1 MSLGIGSAQDA
12 NFESALEGMCLGGEG
27 GAEWRE
33 RTAGETN
40 IRKKLNQLR
49 FSRGSLVSRRDWRNF
64 QPDLAGFIPS
74 ASG

>member
-12 NFESALEGMCLGGEG
+12 NFESALEGMCLG